1 MEVITLS
8 PETLIEKSKEL
19 AKAVIESQWTPELV
33 IGIKTGGLYVAE
45 PLVEELYAKNIKV
58 EYTTISLSRPS
69 TQKKR
74 EFNIGKILKKM
85 PYFTLNILR
94 NLEVFIIEQTKNKK
108 YDSKKENDIP
118 KHEQLIDQIK
128 KTERI
133 LLVDD
138 AIDTGSTVL
147 AIKNFIHTI
156 DANIEVKIAVL
167 TTTHKEPY
175 IKADFSLFKRV
186 LLRCPWSEDY
196 KESVGNV

>member
-1 MEVITLS
+1 MGIVLKTNI
-8 PETLIEKSKEL
+8 SK
-19 AKAVIESQWTPELV
+19 
-33 IGIKTGGLYVAE
+33 
-45 PLVEELYAKNIKV
+45 
-58 EYTTISLSRPS
+58 R
-69 TQKKR
+69 
-74 EFNIGKILKKM
+74 
-85 PYFTLNILR
+85 
-94 NLEVFIIEQTKNKK
+94 
-108 YDSKKENDIP
+108 KENDIP
-118 KHEQLIDQIK
+118 KHKQLIDQIK

-196 KESVGNV
+196 KESFSNG